1 MNSPTTTPMIA
12 SVTATF
18 MPLKTNGGELGKRT
32 RTSTCQVDMRSDRHS
47 RNMLASTDCRPATV
61 AIRIG
66 KKQMKIE
73 KVMRD
78 DGPIPSQ
85 TMNSGASAIFGISW
99 KKMMLG

>member
-12 SVTATF
+12 KVTATF

-32 RTSTCQVDMRSDRHS
+32 RTSTCQVDMRSERQS
-47 RNMLASTDCRPATV
+47 RSMLASTDCSPATV

-73 KVMRD
+73 KVMRE
-78 DGPIPSQ
+78 DGPIPSH
-85 TMNSGASAIFGISW
+85 TMNNGASAIFGTNW
-99 KKMMLG
+99 KRMMFG